1 MLLREVPFVQ
11 EPIDLAA
18 MQQKAKRHKDI
29 MFAKVI
35 AVGTPGNYSINKKI
49 GFEVK

>member
-18 MQQKAKRHKDI
+18 MQQKLKGHKNI

-35 AVGTPGNYSINKKI
+35 AVGTSGNYSINKI
-49 GFEVK
+49 NIPSVS